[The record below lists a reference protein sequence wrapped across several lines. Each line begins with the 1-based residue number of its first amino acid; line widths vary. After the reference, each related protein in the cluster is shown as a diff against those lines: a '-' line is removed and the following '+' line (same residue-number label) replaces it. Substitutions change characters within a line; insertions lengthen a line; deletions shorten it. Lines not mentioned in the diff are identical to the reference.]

1 MERDVRFP
9 NQVFIT
15 MRSMRNVDLDVAVQL
30 TLQPER
36 MEDDKVLMQQLQKT
50 RQRIDVEIAE
60 RIEQEL
66 LTFYMQNETAV
77 GKQNFVKENV
87 RTAEN
92 TPTTDMKQRI
102 YQHNNQVHMLR
113 SIDAKNK
120 KNEIIMNQPMH
131 IMDKMTRTQ
140 DKKTSHW
147 SSKGASIERAGKRWR
162 KVEQRMREIGRRE
175 RLYGTQETTIKTK
188 KERAVREIKEWA
200 RTQYLRRT
208 AEDGTRTH
216 E

>member
-1 MERDVRFP
+1 
-9 NQVFIT
+9 
-15 MRSMRNVDLDVAVQL
+15 
-30 TLQPER
+30 
-36 MEDDKVLMQQLQKT
+36 
-50 RQRIDVEIAE
+50 
-60 RIEQEL
+60 
-66 LTFYMQNETAV
+66 
-77 GKQNFVKENV
+77 
-87 RTAEN
+87 
-92 TPTTDMKQRI
+92 
-102 YQHNNQVHMLR
+102 
-113 SIDAKNK
+113 
-120 KNEIIMNQPMH
+120 
-131 IMDKMTRTQ
+131 MTRTQ

-162 KVEQRMREIGRRE
+162 KDEQRMREIGRRE